1 MTGPM
6 LLKAKGISR
15 TSPGSDPPHT
25 GRPPR
30 ACRPERSGKPCGHGA
45 LLIVLPYWDYISL
58 LPYVAEAP
66 GCLGRYLLFV
76 IPAALLLILLNYE
89 DPQGGISE
97 AAAPDCLPLYAG
109 GGVAGALLAGQ
120 PIHRR
125 IIGAGMV
132 LPGIAPGTVKI
143 AAAGMPAI
151 RKGGMFS
158 PASAAFA
165 RLREAVWPARANR
178 PVKALSLGS
187 ERVARAAPLT
197 ACSAPGHIGREV
209 KLTAPFPCSRTGKPQ
224 CRPGP

>member
-1 MTGPM
+1 M

-30 ACRPERSGKPCGHGA
+30 ACRPERSGMPCGRGGTADRSSLLGLYQPAPLCGGGA
-45 LLIVLPYWDYISL
+45 GLFGQVSFVCHSGGFAPDPFELLI
-58 LPYVAEAP
+58 
-66 GCLGRYLLFV
+66 
-76 IPAALLLILLNYE
+76 E

-165 RLREAVWPARANR
+165 RLREAVWPARAD
-178 PVKALSLGS
+178 
-187 ERVARAAPLT
+187 RASPWGRKGWPAPL
-197 ACSAPGHIGREV
+197 P
-209 KLTAPFPCSRTGKPQ
+209 
-224 CRPGP
+224 